1 MEHEANCSKRP
12 PIVINITVVGS
23 SGPLDTSAYQLLTQV
38 MSVLDQTP
46 PPPEPVLPSPVEE
59 TRDP

>member
-23 SGPLDTSAYQLLTQV
+23 SGPLDTLAHQLLTQV
-38 MSVLDQTP
+38 MSGQDRTP
-46 PPPEPVLPSPVEE
+46 PPESFLPSPVEE
-59 TRDP
+59 THDP